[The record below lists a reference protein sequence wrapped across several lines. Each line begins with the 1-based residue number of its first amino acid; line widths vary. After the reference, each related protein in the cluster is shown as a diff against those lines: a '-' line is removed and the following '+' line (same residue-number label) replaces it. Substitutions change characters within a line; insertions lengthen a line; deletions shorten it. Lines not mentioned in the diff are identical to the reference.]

1 MTYTEKLIAIKRIL
15 DEKFTEETPLY
26 DIEIIRCEVEGDTI
40 VSASV
45 YDHNYGCPV
54 IIRIERSS
62 DGYYSITQ
70 YAW

>member
-1 MTYTEKLIAIKRIL
+1 MTYTEKQTAIKCIL
-15 DEKFTEETPLY
+15 DDKFTEETPLH
-26 DIEIIRCEVEGDTI
+26 DIEIIRCDVEDNTI
-40 VSASV
+40 LSASV